1 MLKLVS
7 TLGADRDFDA
17 IQILVVAF
25 DDAWKVIQ
33 ASGAPFASERYVEIA
48 RGILAKSTIDE
59 ATRGERDQHKLS
71 QSALLKPAQSN
82 LKGKPRTLE
91 K

>member
-1 MLKLVS
+1 MATGAAMLKLVS

-25 DDAWKVIQ
+25 DDAWKVVQ

-59 ATRGERDQHKLS
+59 ATRGERDRHKLS
-71 QSALLKPAQSN
+71 QSALLKPAQ
-82 LKGKPRTLE
+82 
-91 K
+91 

>member
-1 MLKLVS
+1 MPQLVS
-7 TLGADRDFDA
+7 TLGADKDFDP

-25 DDAWKVIQ
+25 DDAWKVVQ

-59 ATRGERDQHKLS
+59 ATRGERDRHKLS
-71 QSALLKPAQSN
+71 QSAFPKLAQSN
-82 LKGKPRTLE
+82 LKGKSRNLWR
-91 K
+91 